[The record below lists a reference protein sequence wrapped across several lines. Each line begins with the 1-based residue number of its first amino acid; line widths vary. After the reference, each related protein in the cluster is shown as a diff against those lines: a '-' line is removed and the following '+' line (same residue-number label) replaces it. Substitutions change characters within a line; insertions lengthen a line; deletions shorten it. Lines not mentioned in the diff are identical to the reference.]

1 MTASVWWTVVAELAC
16 TRLSHRSRQVSRL
29 CKNSIDAPVARGIE
43 ETGRERFYKVKLATK
58 HQCPSCKAVMASS
71 RVLQFD

>member
-1 MTASVWWTVVAELAC
+1 MVDSCGGAGMHSAVS
-16 TRLSHRSRQVSRL
+16 RLSHRSRQVSRL